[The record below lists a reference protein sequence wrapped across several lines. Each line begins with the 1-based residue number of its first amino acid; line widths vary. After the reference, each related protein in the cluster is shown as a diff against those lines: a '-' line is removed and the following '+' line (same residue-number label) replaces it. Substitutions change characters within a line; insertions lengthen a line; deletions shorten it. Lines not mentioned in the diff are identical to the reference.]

1 MHRAMTF
8 LLALALLATSVATQ
22 TSLTRTVSATGQTGG
37 ITIQDVP
44 TPLVPSDVAGF
55 TLASPKLFWY
65 NGVPACPPRLAAAG
79 VAPAATY
86 TQSIS
91 RIPAHGGLRRDLY
104 QQGED
109 CDGGKITSNIVAD
122 ANYLYWL
129 APTGLVRLSTSANP
143 GDAYQLVNALV
154 HAYGQVVDGGDRTYY
169 LSPSSPNTEIGY
181 VLKSNN
187 QRVNLTTVGGTAS
200 NLSTDGAYVY
210 YMLSGTLYRLN
221 PGVDVGVALAS
232 GVTGYYAEGSRLGFC
247 SINPPR
253 CFFSNNVYIGQGR
266 NVTVYNNRT
275 NTLGS
280 SPIYTSS
287 DTTANVYSMTSDSA
301 NLFVFESEQLPC
313 SPPCFASYNY
323 VLFRM
328 TRSGGTPAPL
338 YTYSSAFSGTRGLT
352 TDGTFLYWQENSV
365 VQQLPN
371 NAAALPQINMNIT
384 GMEVTQGIQNL
395 GNGVPLIQ
403 NRRTFVRVYVKS
415 AGASVPGVTAQL
427 SSNFGSLQPVNPVG
441 TSLTVRANPA
451 RNDINQSFLF
461 ELPWSWTQGQLQ
473 LTATL
478 NPFKYPLEPNYA
490 DNVSSTGNLVFKA
503 SPSLSVQFFRL
514 NYKIGGNTYSP
525 SITND
530 VLKTYSWIMRA
541 YPIGGAIGQ
550 SFKPTLWDVAGDT
563 KLGNWV
569 NRSSGDC
576 TTGKI
581 GASDLSLCASYYT
594 NGWLK
599 YYRDHAWVPNTTAFY
614 YGMIADTSNNF
625 PRGQAIYDKTS
636 VGPAGKPGQFFSL
649 GQGWDTDGT
658 YADWYAGHEIGHSLG
673 RAHPNAGSDD
683 PATTAGENCGHSRS
697 DAGFPYGNTST
708 ARAPIGPADGSMEG
722 FDVGDPSFGIAKAI
736 YPSSTWN
743 DVMSYCSNQWL
754 SDYTYNGMY
763 NYMIGHPSLASAA
776 IQSVQP
782 AATGNFLA
790 VAGVINPADSSAG
803 FSSVRSLTTVA
814 NQPPLTPGGYSIRL
828 LNAQSGQ
835 LADYAFTPNQSQESQ
850 ALGFDQVVNF
860 VAGTRTIQIVRTND
874 SQVLGSYPVSASA
887 PIISN
892 VALQGAPSPVTGVV
906 TLGWTASDPDGD
918 ALSFDIFYSRD
929 NGATFQPAKMGATG
943 TSTQLDTATLGGSGT
958 AILRVVATDGAN
970 TAEVNSAPFTMAN
983 KPPQPYIL
991 TPGDATHIHYGQL
1004 VNFSGMAFDVQDGTV
1019 GAGGLVWKNA
1029 AGTTLGTGPLIS
1041 SDVLPVGNNVI
1052 TLSATNSVGQSASAS
1067 VTVIVDDDLNLPGP
1081 TLTAGP
1087 GQVGWQVGVG
1097 TTAAQTAQVSVGNAG
1112 SGALDWIA
1120 TSDQPWLTLSAAS
1133 GSIAEGGDPSTL
1145 TLMASPAG
1153 LAPNQTY
1160 SAKLTLTKP
1169 ASGSDAAQTV
1179 IVPVSLSIGDVVN
1192 NIQSTLVLGQHTYL
1206 TAIRH

>member
-8 LLALALLATSVATQ
+8 LLALALLTTSVAAQ
-22 TSLTRTVSATGQTGG
+22 ARLTGTVSATGPTGG

-44 TPLVPSDVAGF
+44 TPLVSSDVAGF
-55 TLASPKLFWY
+55 TLAAPKLFWY
-65 NGVPACPPRLAAAG
+65 NGVPACPPRLAVAG
-79 VAPAATY
+79 VAPAAAY

-143 GDAYQLVNALV
+143 GDPYQLVNALV
-154 HAYGQVVDGGDRTYY
+154 KPYGQLADGADKTFY
-169 LSPSSPNTEIGY
+169 LSPSGPNTEIGY

-187 QRVNLTTVGGTAS
+187 QRVNLTTVGGTAA
-200 NLSTDGAYVY
+200 NLQFDGGYVY
-210 YMLSGTLYRLN
+210 YMLNGTLYRLN
-221 PGVDVGVALAS
+221 PGVDVGIPLAS
-232 GVTGYYAEGSRLGFC
+232 GVTGYYAEGLRFLGC
-247 SINPPR
+247 IIQPPV
-253 CFFSNNVYIGQGR
+253 CFRSNSVYIGQSTTVRIYNNLNDTLG
-266 NVTVYNNRT
+266 NVIYTSGDVNDTVYNLVTDLGHLFIFERQPTSCGLLFCPT
-275 NTLGS
+275 N
-280 SPIYTSS
+280 
-287 DTTANVYSMTSDSA
+287 D
-301 NLFVFESEQLPC
+301 
-313 SPPCFASYNY
+313 

-328 TRSGGTPAPL
+328 NRNGASPVPI
-338 YTYSSAFSGTRGLT
+338 YTYLEGVGAFTSGLT
-352 TDGTFLYWQENSV
+352 TDGTFLYWQENGA
-365 VQQLPN
+365 VQRLPN
-371 NAAALPQINMNIT
+371 DASALPQINMFIT
-384 GMEVTQGIQNL
+384 GMEITQGIQNL
-395 GNGVPLIQ
+395 SNGVPLIQ

-427 SSNFGSLQPVNPVG
+427 SSGLGTLQPVNPVG
-441 TSLTVRANPA
+441 ASITVRANPD

-461 ELPWSWTQGQLQ
+461 ELPWSWTQGPIQ

-478 NPFKYPLEPNYA
+478 NPFKYPLEPTYA
-490 DNVSSTGNLVFKA
+490 DDVSSTGNLVFKA

-514 NYKIGGNTYSP
+514 NYKIGNTTYSP

-530 VLKTYSWIMRA
+530 VLKTYSWMMRA

-576 TTGKI
+576 TKSKI
-581 GASDLSLCASYYT
+581 GASDLALCASYYT

-614 YGMIADTSNNF
+614 YGMISDTSNNF

-736 YPSSTWN
+736 YPSSVWN

-776 IQSVQP
+776 LKSEQ
-782 AATGNFLA
+782 LA
-790 VAGVINPADSSAG
+790 VTGDFLSVAGIINPADSSAG
-803 FSSVRSLTTVA
+803 FSSVRRLTTVA
-814 NQPPLTPGGYSIRL
+814 NQPPLTPGDYRIRL
-828 LNAQSGQ
+828 LSAGNTQ
-835 LADYAFTPNQSQESQ
+835 LADYAFTPNPSEESQ

-860 VAGTRTIQIVRTND
+860 VAGTRTIQIVRTSD
-874 SQVLGSYPVSASA
+874 SQVLASYAVSANS
-887 PIISN
+887 PVISN
-892 VALQGAPSPVTGVV
+892 VVLQAAPSPVTGVV

-943 TSTQLDTATLGGSGT
+943 ASTQLDTSVLGGSGT
-958 AILRVVATDGAN
+958 AILRVVASDGAN
-970 TAEVNSAPFTMAN
+970 TAEASSVPFTMAN

-1029 AGTTLGTGPLIS
+1029 AGTSLGTGPLIS
-1041 SDVLPVGNNVI
+1041 LDSLPVGDNVI
-1052 TLSATNSVGQSASAS
+1052 TLSATNSVGQLASAS

-1087 GQVGWQVGVG
+1087 GQVGWQVGAE
-1097 TTAAQTAQVSVGNAG
+1097 TTAAQTAQVSIGNAG
-1112 SGALDWIA
+1112 SGALDWTA

-1133 GSIAEGGDPSTL
+1133 GSIADGGDPSTL
-1145 TLMASPAG
+1145 TLTASPSG

-1160 SAKLTLTKP
+1160 SAKLTLTKAADSNSP
-1169 ASGSDAAQTV
+1169 AQTV
-1179 IVPVSLSIGDVVN
+1179 MVPVSLSIGDVWN
-1192 NIQSTLVLGQHTYL
+1192 NIQSTLVLGQKIYL
-1206 TAIRH
+1206 PAIRR